1 MRRNLLL
8 LSLLT
13 LALIVFSSC
22 SPSKTESNSTTEA
35 KQSASTENTTADL
48 PELKVG
54 MECAYAPYNWTQL
67 DDSNGAVQIQGSNEY
82 AGGYDVEIAKIIA
95 EKLGRK
101 LVIVKTEW
109 DGLIPSVNSG
119 IIDVIIAGMTET
131 PERAKAI
138 DFSKSYYTTDLI
150 LITTKD
156 GKYAN
161 AKTLADFKG
170 AKVTGQLGTL
180 HYDVIDQIPD
190 VDKQEALPDF
200 PSMRVALA
208 SGIIDAYVS
217 EKGEGKSVASV
228 NENFLPAYFKKGEG
242 FSVDKPLTTSVGIK
256 KGSELLADIN
266 KIIEGISLEQ
276 QEEMFANVLKNQP
289 SNQ

>member
-8 LSLLT
+8 TFILILSLGIF
-13 LALIVFSSC
+13 ASC
-22 SPSKTESNSTTEA
+22 STGNENST
-35 KQSASTENTTADL
+35 NTSNKSEEL

-67 DDSNGAVQIQGSNEY
+67 DDSNGGVKIQGSNEY

-109 DGLIPSVNSG
+109 DGLIPAVNSG

-131 PERAKAI
+131 PERAEAI
-138 DFSKSYYTTDLI
+138 DFSKPYFTTDLM

-156 GKYAN
+156 GKYSN
-161 AKTLADFKG
+161 AKTLADFAG

-180 HYDVIDQIPD
+180 HYDVIEQIPN
-190 VDKQEALPDF
+190 VNKQEALPDF

-208 SGIIDAYVS
+208 SGVIDAYVS
-217 EKGEGKSVASV
+217 EKSEGKSVSSV
-228 NENFLPAYFKKGEG
+228 NENFLPIYFEKGDG
-242 FSVDKPLTTSVGIK
+242 FSLDTPLTTSVGMK
-256 KGSELLADIN
+256 KGSPLLEEIN
-266 KIIEGISLEQ
+266 SIIEEITIEK
-276 QEEMFANVLKNQP
+276 QEELIGKALENQP